1 MHNVLC
7 IDGWLALDVSSKA
20 EFCDNHSSMNF
31 SRSTCCTSGLKPKAN
46 QDTKPVLLLWAILW
60 RALTC
65 LSTISH
71 CSCTVW
77 VPRNPHRSC
86 CGLHLASFPGPIPGL
101 GTRLVFTRSLLLSQA
116 FSVHSTMV
124 VTPISTVLR
133 AATRVT
139 IPYGGCRCGMGVSYR
154 ISPYTTNSQ
163 S

>member
-7 IDGWLALDVSSKA
+7 IDGWLARDVSSKA

-31 SRSTCCTSGLKPKAN
+31 SRITCCTSGLKLKAN
-46 QDTKPVLLLWAILW
+46 QDTKPVLLQWVILW

-71 CSCTVW
+71 CRCTVW
-77 VPRNPHRSC
+77 VHRNPQYRSC

-101 GTRLVFTRSLLLSQA
+101 GMRLVFRSLLLPQA

-124 VTPISTVLR
+124 VTPISIVLR
-133 AATRVT
+133 AAT
-139 IPYGGCRCGMGVSYR
+139 GHKLWWM
-154 ISPYTTNSQ
+154 
-163 S
+163 